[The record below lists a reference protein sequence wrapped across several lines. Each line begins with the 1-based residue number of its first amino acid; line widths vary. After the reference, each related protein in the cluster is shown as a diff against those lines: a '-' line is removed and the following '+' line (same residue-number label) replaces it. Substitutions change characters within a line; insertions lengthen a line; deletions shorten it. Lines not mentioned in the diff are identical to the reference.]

1 MTIDRNTP
9 CVRSADRML
18 TVAEAERALEQAA
31 AFIMRAQVA
40 YPYALGQAAGAWLSS
55 YGLSGKETTG

>member
-1 MTIDRNTP
+1 M
-9 CVRSADRML
+9 RSADRML